1 MATEQSIKTP
11 TELQA
16 MSYMTCTTNSGEG
29 HCNKPGFHSYPIGCY
44 LYRLTTAS
52 SNPTI
57 TFHSWDATIS
67 STLRRA
73 TSGWVRGFTFIHVM
87 LYIVS
92 LHTAKCFLLMV
103 KIFLTPFAGSVHINP
118 IHRVSLHGRIP
129 HIFFHCFSS
138 SLTYYPNVFANI
150 W

>member
-16 MSYMTCTTNSGEG
+16 ISYMTCTTNSGEG
-29 HCNKPGFHSYPIGCY
+29 HCNKPGCHSYPIGCY

-57 TFHSWDATIS
+57 TFYSWDATIS

-73 TSGWVRGFTFIHVM
+73 TLGWVRGFTFIHVL

-92 LHTAKCFLLMV
+92 LHTAKCFFANRQDFFKSILLPSIVYPYMV
-103 KIFLTPFAGSVHINP
+103 ASLIFLFI
-118 IHRVSLHGRIP
+118 
-129 HIFFHCFSS
+129 
-138 SLTYYPNVFANI
+138 VFLRP
-150 W
+150 